1 LTESAL
7 LAFAA
12 LGAALL
18 FAIAAWAGVQRRK
31 TMAAYEDQTR
41 AASTQRELLDKHR
54 VLDHLL
60 QSTQQGYWFI
70 DRNDISTDL
79 NAAMCGLLGRTREEI
94 LGRNLF
100 DFFSGADLQILR
112 QEIATRR
119 HDRASGYEV
128 AITRPDGERVH
139 CHVSATPIR
148 DEHGRHVGSAG
159 LWIDLSARRAVEQAV
174 LESEAELRSLLDA
187 FPGFIAAVDRDF
199 RYTYINEKLA
209 GLFGVPAQQIT
220 GKTMRE
226 VLGDARFRLNAV
238 DIVRAKAGLRAVGE
252 RVYPATA
259 ARARIDLDVTHVA
272 GPLAVDGRQTT
283 YVFGTDI
290 TAAKRA
296 EEALISARDEAERA
310 NRAKSQFLSQMSHE
324 LRTPMNAI
332 LGFAQLLDVDPQP
345 PLPQHQQA
353 FVREILRGARH
364 LLSLINEVLDL
375 GRVEAGQLT
384 VEQVPVPVDDL
395 VDECLA
401 LMRALASAHGVR
413 LLPPITL
420 PGSPMVRADRTRLKQ
435 VLLNLMANAIKYN
448 RPAGDV
454 EVRCSLEGD
463 DLRLAVRD
471 TGFGLTPA
479 DRDRLFQPFE
489 RLGAGLTNIEGTGIG
504 LALSRRLVTAMGGDI
519 GVDSEPGIGSTFWV
533 RLPLVLKTVAHASAF
548 AALAPAT
555 EDARHAPVA
564 AKVLYIEDNPVN
576 VVLMEAMLQRL
587 PGVRFA
593 SALVPAEGLQIAYR
607 EPPALI
613 LLDIQMPEMDGFE
626 VLGQL
631 RAREATRSIPVI
643 AVSANALQTDIDAAL
658 AVGFTDYLTK
668 PLELD
673 RLLSTVARVLS
684 EHT

>member
-1 LTESAL
+1 MTESAL
-7 LAFAA
+7 LALAA
-12 LGAALL
+12 LGAALM
-18 FAIAAWAGVQRRK
+18 FAVAAWAGVVRRK
-31 TMAAYEDQTR
+31 AMTAYENETR
-41 AASTQRELLDKHR
+41 AALTQRELLDKHR

-60 QSTQQGYWFI
+60 HSTQQGYWFI
-70 DRNDISTDL
+70 DRDDVSTDL

-94 LGRNLF
+94 IGRSIF
-100 DFFSGADLQILR
+100 DFFSGPDLQTLR
-112 QEIATRR
+112 QEIASRR
-119 HDRASGYEV
+119 ENRASGYEV

-148 DEHGRHVGSAG
+148 DEHGRHLGSAG
-159 LWIDLSARRAVEQAV
+159 LWIDLTVTRRAEQAV
-174 LESEAELRSLLDA
+174 RESEAELRSLLDA
-187 FPGFIAAVDRDF
+187 FPGFIAAIDRDY
-199 RYTYINEKLA
+199 RYTYINDRLA
-209 GLFGVPAQQIT
+209 GLFGAPAHQIT

-226 VLGDARFRLNAV
+226 VLGEARFRLNEADV
-238 DIVRAKAGLRAVGE
+238 LLAKAGLRAVGE

-259 ARARIDLDVTHVA
+259 THPRIDVDVAHVA
-272 GPLAVDGRQTT
+272 GPLAADGRQTC
-283 YVFGTDI
+283 YVFGADI

-296 EEALISARDEAERA
+296 EEALIAARDEAERA

-332 LGFAQLLDVDPQP
+332 LGFAQLLDVDPRP
-345 PLPQHQQA
+345 SLPQHQQA

-413 LLPPITL
+413 LLPPIGL

-448 RPAGDV
+448 RAAGDV
-454 EVRCSLEGD
+454 EVRCSIEGEEM
-463 DLRLAVRD
+463 RLAVRD
-471 TGFGLTPA
+471 TGLGLTPA
-479 DRDRLFQPFE
+479 DRERLFQPFE
-489 RLGAGLTNIEGTGIG
+489 RLGAGLANIEGTGIG
-504 LALSRRLVTAMGGDI
+504 LALSRRLVTAMGGEI
-519 GVDSEPGIGSTFWV
+519 GVDSEPGVGSTFWV
-533 RLPLVLKTVAHASAF
+533 RLPLVVKVPAAASAF
-548 AALAPAT
+548 VALAPAAQ
-555 EDARHAPVA
+555 DAAHSPVA
-564 AKVLYIEDNPVN
+564 VKVLYIEDNPVN
-576 VVLMEAMLQRL
+576 VVLMEAMLERL

-607 EPPALI
+607 EVPALI

-643 AVSANALQTDIDAAL
+643 AVSANALQDDIDAAL
-658 AVGFTDYLTK
+658 AVGFTAYLTK
-668 PLELD
+668 PLDLD
-673 RLLSTVARVLS
+673 RLLSTVGRVLS
-684 EHT
+684 QRT